1 MAAHTIDS
9 DFRAQE
15 EICHC
20 LHLSLSIFH
29 KVMELDAV
37 FLVFLI
43 LSSKLAFSLFSFT
56 LIKRLFNSSLLSA
69 IKLIT
74 SAYLRLLIFLLA
86 ILIPA
91 HYSSSLTF
99 FMMYSAY
106 KLCKQGDDIQPWHTP
121 FPILNQS
128 AFPNPILTVAF
139 CPSFRFLRRQIRWS
153 GTPISLRIFHSLLWA
168 TQSKAFNSVQ

>member
-37 FLVFLI
+37 SLVFLI

-86 ILIPA
+86 IFLPA
-91 HYSSSLTF
+91 CNSSNLAF
-99 FMMYSAY
+99 PMMWSAY
-106 KLCKQGDDIQPWHTP
+106 KLNKLGDNKLLV
-121 FPILNQS
+121 ILLFQ
-128 AFPNPILTVAF
+128 FWMKKLFHI
-139 CPSFRFLRRQIRWS
+139 SF
-153 GTPISLRIFHSLLWA
+153 
-168 TQSKAFNSVQ
+168 